1 MKLFGSVL
9 LDYDAFRALASHVRI
24 DILKKLDEQRST
36 VSDLSRSLVMSKSTV
51 HKHLEKLCEVG
62 LVNKKEDERK
72 WVYYEITGK
81 GARILHPENVQVS
94 VILSTV
100 VLLVGIIFISAA
112 VALVW
117 MPIPTFKGEEAQFH
131 ILTIVLGAA
140 CTLSGYYMLR
150 KCPWR

>member
-1 MKLFGSVL
+1 
-9 LDYDAFRALASHVRI
+9 
-24 DILKKLDEQRST
+24 
-36 VSDLSRSLVMSKSTV
+36 
-51 HKHLEKLCEVG
+51 
-62 LVNKKEDERK
+62 
-72 WVYYEITGK
+72 
-81 GARILHPENVQVS
+81 
-94 VILSTV
+94 
-100 VLLVGIIFISAA
+100 VGIIFISAA